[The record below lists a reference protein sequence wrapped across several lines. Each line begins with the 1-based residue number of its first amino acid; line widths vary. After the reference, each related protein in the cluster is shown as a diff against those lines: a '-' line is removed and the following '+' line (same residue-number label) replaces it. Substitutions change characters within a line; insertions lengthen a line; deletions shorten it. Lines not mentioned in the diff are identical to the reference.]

1 MYKTKSFI
9 FLALLLI
16 VMGCSKNDPNDPKT
30 WISKLDN
37 PKTRDEA
44 ISKVGELKIAGAAD
58 KLIDILKEDDKSFAP
73 KALRSIIQI
82 DNEEKIIEAVKIGVN
97 SKNKSVSTLSIN
109 SIKGLKNPNP
119 KLIQLIIDS
128 IDATEMFTKEAAILA
143 TGDMKI
149 KDAVPALIKVAEN
162 MTDGQ
167 HIILNKQ
174 AVVALGQLGDPKA
187 IPTLIKA
194 LFIIKDSKGN
204 KGGTFAVA
212 RDALVAFGKPAL
224 DAIRET
230 IDGKNEDF
238 KNFQKSNPKLKQ
250 SDIDFNFMVM
260 LGEMGTEEEW
270 DILQKFL
277 SHSDSEVRVRAQA
290 AIGSINITKAVPV
303 LIKRYN
309 QLKGMIVKEKD
320 ENELPKLVN
329 EATNINRMLASLR
342 TPEALKHVM
351 KEALSGD
358 LKIDGETFP
367 DLRIDAAQSL
377 SNFAGYDYYK
387 DYQQLWAKEKDVD
400 LKATFE
406 VTLKVM
412 ELTNECK
419 KDVACYI
426 KALDRNKKDETFVRQ
441 KATYSLVD
449 FNTPEAKKAIFEKSM
464 VDKDPGVIAASVY
477 VMERIGTKDDI
488 KELDKV
494 IEISEKKTHL
504 KKSRSLFK
512 KLRSKLEAK

>member
-1 MYKTKSFI
+1 MKRTRYFI
-9 FLALLLI
+9 ILSLLFII
-16 VMGCSKNDPNDPKT
+16 VGCSKSDPNDPKT

-37 PKTRDEA
+37 PKTRAEA
-44 ISKVGELKIAGAAD
+44 ISKVGELKIVGAAD
-58 KLIDILKEDDKSFAP
+58 KLIEILKEDDKDSAP
-73 KALRSIIQI
+73 KALRSLIQME
-82 DNEEKIIEAVKIGVN
+82 NEEKMIEAIKIGVN
-97 SKNKSVSTLSIN
+97 SKNRSASTLAIN
-109 SIKGLKNPNP
+109 TIKSLKNPNP
-119 KLIQLIIDS
+119 KLVQLIIDS
-128 IDATEMFTKEAAILA
+128 IDATEIFTKEAAILA
-143 TGDMKI
+143 TGEMKI
-149 KDAVPALIKVAEN
+149 KDATPALIKVAEN
-162 MTDGQ
+162 MSDGQ

-174 AVVALGQLGDPKA
+174 AVVALGQLGDIKA

-224 DAIRET
+224 DVLKET

-260 LGEMGTEEEW
+260 LGEMGSEAEW
-270 DILQKFL
+270 DILQKFIL
-277 SHSDSEVRVRAQA
+277 HSDSEVRVRAQA

-309 QLKGMIVKEKD
+309 QLKGMIIKEKD
-320 ENELPKLVN
+320 EAELPKLVN
-329 EATNINRMLASLR
+329 EATNINRMLASLS
-342 TPEALKHVM
+342 TPEAHKHVM
-351 KEALSGD
+351 KEALTGD

-367 DLRIDAAQSL
+367 DLRVDAAQSL
-377 SNFAGYDYYK
+377 SNFAGPEFYK

-406 VTLKVM
+406 VTLKIM

-419 KDVACYI
+419 NDANCYI
-426 KALDRNKKDETFVRQ
+426 KALDRDKKDDTIARQ
-441 KATYSLVD
+441 KATYSLVN

-464 VDKDPGVIAASVY
+464 IDKDPGVIAASVY
-477 VMERIGTKDDI
+477 VIERIGTKDDI

-494 IEISEKKTHL
+494 IEIAEKKSHL
-504 KKSRSLFK
+504 KKSRSLFN
-512 KLRSKLEAK
+512 KLKSKLEAK